1 MRADKAESDSQIDEE
16 ESVEITSS
24 TEVEEEGSSEEV
36 EVDEAEVSDSDIEE
50 DTVDS
55 ETPIVDEEDSFQTEA
70 EKEIHGK
77 KKGLTVVGKIELKSE
92 SKKRGKKK
100 ESEEKGETKKSP
112 SSPQTEKKEI
122 SEEVH
127 SKRKKLKAKKKT
139 GNIEET
145 VKAKKFKRV
154 KKAEVDKREVEAAI
168 KRTMLSMDDTAT
180 GDRASHK
187 KMRKK
192 IKIEE
197 QEKIIEQHELD
208 QLKIKVTEFIAV
220 NELANLMDVSVSDHA
235 VTIKGKTSTDEEEEK
250 GDYYRREITSGT
262 FERVLAIPSNIDS
275 SKVKARFR
283 NGVLKVALPKSKTDK
298 TNNTK
303 VTVR

>member
-1 MRADKAESDSQIDEE
+1 MAETKKAKKLRIYKLASDINISSEAIVDFLKEKEYKIKSHMTLLTDDMLADIYSHFKKDIDKSDEHKRKLANFNKMRADKAESDSLIDEE

-112 SSPQTEKKEI
+112 GSPQTEKKEI
-122 SEEVH
+122 TEEVH

-192 IKIEE
+192 IKIE
-197 QEKIIEQHELD
+197 
-208 QLKIKVTEFIAV
+208 
-220 NELANLMDVSVSDHA
+220 
-235 VTIKGKTSTDEEEEK
+235 
-250 GDYYRREITSGT
+250 
-262 FERVLAIPSNIDS
+262 
-275 SKVKARFR
+275 
-283 NGVLKVALPKSKTDK
+283 
-298 TNNTK
+298 
-303 VTVR
+303 